1 MGYTDTSWFAMV
13 KLRILQPRDVVE
25 AHPYKP
31 FFFPHL
37 RKHAVRG
44 TSHSMLYTKAG
55 FLVDSVAHL

>member
-1 MGYTDTSWFAMV
+1 MV